1 MGAGVW
7 DILTLPL
14 TFAKEQV
21 WFYPEGLSLVGRMPP
36 LHPGHF
42 RELGLKCS
50 TSKLNIFL
58 SCGAY
63 VAPGLFWDFILP
75 ISLPMYKWE
84 MSLPILS
91 PLQVS

>member
-14 TFAKEQV
+14 TFANEQV
-21 WFYPEGLSLVGRMPP
+21 WFYPEWLSLVVRMHP

-42 RELGLKCS
+42 QELGVKCS

-58 SCGAY
+58 SRGAY
-63 VAPGLFWDFILP
+63 VAPGLFWDLVLP
-75 ISLPMYKWE
+75 ISLP
-84 MSLPILS
+84 
-91 PLQVS
+91 V